1 MSHIMVSMIGDGME
15 VIFSIQ
21 DIFRASFIF

>member
-1 MSHIMVSMIGDGME
+1 MSHIMASMIGAGTE